1 MLSSLG
7 TIRDAAL
14 SYNAQGHSVILQHLL
29 ILPGK
34 ASGVCPILP
43 LPATTSVQ
51 GSSPDCSFV
60 QSETPCDLTSSISP
74 KHLGLSAMIR
84 RLLSHHIVA

>member
-34 ASGVCPILP
+34 AFGVCPILP

-60 QSETPCDLTSSISP
+60 QSVCDLTSSISP